1 MRLKAVLKYLTH
13 RATSAAATFTN
24 LFTFI
29 AHLTKTNFTFLFGIF
44 FFKFF

>member
-29 AHLTKTNFTFLFGIF
+29 VHLTFTFLFWIF